1 MTVCAQPCCNTC
13 ALLQRNYT
21 TVSKLLHER
30 LQLLEEASQQLVA
43 ERSHVAEC
51 QSQLEV
57 TITRAEKAEQ
67 QLQHGVHLP
76 DQLQQLQQ
84 QVDKLRGAREE
95 EYQQRVALQE
105 QLGRYCHRLAAP
117 YQTTWLAVLSWC
129 DFVHALAATSS
140 RL

>member
-1 MTVCAQPCCNTC
+1 MQLCIGAKYYT
-13 ALLQRNYT
+13 LLQRNYN

-57 TITRAEKAEQ
+57 TISRAEEAEK

-84 QVDKLRGAREE
+84 QVNALRTARDE

-105 QLGRYCHRLAAP
+105 QLTRCGCGLSLAEPRNINRLAVCSCAQLVCAP
-117 YQTTWLAVLSWC
+117 HCTQ
-129 DFVHALAATSS
+129 
-140 RL
+140 

>member
-1 MTVCAQPCCNTC
+1 
-13 ALLQRNYT
+13 
-21 TVSKLLHER
+21 
-30 LQLLEEASQQLVA
+30 VA

-57 TITRAEKAEQ
+57 TISRAEKAEQ

-84 QVDKLRGAREE
+84 QQADAFRTAREE

-105 QLGRYCHRLAAP
+105 QLARYCPTVAKLAGWQHRVNIWHAALRNVQFCTCNILHMVQPSCAMPSGCGRDMLA
-117 YQTTWLAVLSWC
+117 T
-129 DFVHALAATSS
+129 ALHMVCAG
-140 RL
+140 